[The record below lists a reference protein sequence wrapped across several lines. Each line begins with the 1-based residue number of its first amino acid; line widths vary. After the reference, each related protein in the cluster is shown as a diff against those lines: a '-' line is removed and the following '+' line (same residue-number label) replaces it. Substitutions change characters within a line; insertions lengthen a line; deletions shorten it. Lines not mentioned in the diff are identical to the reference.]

1 MEKFKIKFKKLVE
14 NAEIPHQAHNTDVG
28 FDLKA
33 VRCEYDEKTDTYIY
47 YTGLCCETEAND
59 NYVHSVFGFPRSSNC
74 KTDCYLTNHVGIIDS
89 DGYRGEIQARFKNRT
104 SLQTMIMNA
113 FLSRILK
120 TIGKIDNITDYS
132 TFLAKITEEYTER
145 AKRLEFAPYKVGD
158 KIVQLVFMQVPKV
171 EIEEVNEVN
180 QTERG
185 EGGFGSTGR

>member
-47 YTGLCCETEAND
+47 YTGLCCETETND
-59 NYVHSVFGFPRSSNC
+59 KYTHSVFAFPRSSNC

-113 FLSRILK
+113 FLIRSSK
-120 TIGKIDNITDYS
+120 AIGKIDDTTDYIAS
-132 TFLAKITEEYTER
+132 LTKIIEEYTER
-145 AKRLEFAPYKVGD
+145 AKMLEFAPYKVGD
-158 KIVQLVFMQVPKV
+158 RIVQLVFMQVPKV

-180 QTERG
+180 ETERG
-185 EGGFGSTGR
+185 SGGFGSTGK